1 MTMPTVDLSSIL
13 NLYRQHRHQDVLDTV
28 KSIPLGSIEE
38 PRVAFVIAA
47 SHFNLG
53 HYQDALRFLES
64 IEAEL
69 STDASFLSL
78 YGATCRRLGKLES
91 ARRLLKQA
99 ITADSSAKEPK
110 NNYANLLIDLG
121 DYKEARLI
129 LQSLVDDHP
138 DYNDA
143 ITNLNRLAYR
153 ESVLEADRDQQNP
166 RPVPSPVVSLPID
179 AESPWDPLAEA
190 FSEQEIHDTQQRYRK
205 SQRLSPVL
213 LRKLSGSIPDLS
225 NSQIAADQIT
235 LANAL
240 LEEGNSEK
248 VLKLC
253 TSILAL
259 QEAPSSPCY
268 AIASQAYLRLGRTRE
283 AENCLLQSVV
293 LGDCSFSS
301 FVNLSSFALMRRD
314 FSLALHYLDRAAGV
328 DPSATILSS
337 LRNKIHKGKLAAN
350 NEPFHF
356 EDAWHNSDAQLG
368 VQAPTT

>member
-1 MTMPTVDLSSIL
+1 MPTVDLSSIL
-13 NLYRQHRHQDVLDTV
+13 SLFRQHRHQDVLDTV
-28 KSIPLGSIEE
+28 KSIPLVSIQD

-53 HYQDALRFLES
+53 HYQDAMRFLEP

-78 YGATCRRLGKLES
+78 YGATCRRLGKLEP
-91 ARRLLKQA
+91 AKRLLKQA
-99 ITADSSAKEPK
+99 IAADTSAKEPK

-153 ESVLEADRDQQNP
+153 EADRHQQNP
-166 RPVPSPVVSLPID
+166 CPDPSPVVTLPID
-179 AESPWDPLAEA
+179 TESPWDPLAEA

-213 LRKLSGSIPDLS
+213 LRKLTGSIPDLS
-225 NSQIAADQIT
+225 NAQIAADQIT

-240 LEEGNSEK
+240 LDEGNYEQ

-259 QEAPSSPCY
+259 QAAPSSPCY
-268 AIASQAYLRLGRTRE
+268 AIASQAYLRLGKTRE

-314 FSLALHYLDRAAGV
+314 FLLALHYLDRAAGV

-337 LRNKIHKGKLAAN
+337 LRTKINKGKLAVN

-356 EDAWHNSDAQLG
+356 EDAWHNSDAQLSL
-368 VQAPTT
+368 QAPTT